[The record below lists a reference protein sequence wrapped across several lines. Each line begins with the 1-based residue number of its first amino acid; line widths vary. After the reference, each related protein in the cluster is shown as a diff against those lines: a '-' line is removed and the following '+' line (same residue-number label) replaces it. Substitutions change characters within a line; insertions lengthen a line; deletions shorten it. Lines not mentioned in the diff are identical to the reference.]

1 MNGLK
6 ELGYAMSSEEHPPN
20 DLVRHAARAEEAGFR
35 FALISDHFHPW
46 VSEQGQAPFVW
57 SVMGG
62 IAHATSKLRLGTGVT
77 CPLIRTHPAII
88 AHAAAT
94 MGAMMPGRFFLGVG
108 TGENLNEHVTGER
121 WPPYDIRLAMLEEAV
136 EIMRRLWTGE
146 TVSHWGEF
154 YTVED
159 AKLFTRP
166 DAPVDIYVAAA
177 GPTSAEAAARVGDGL
192 ISTSPEAKLIQSFEE
207 AGGRNKPRY
216 GKFTVCWAA
225 SQEEAKR
232 TVRKIWP
239 TSALGGEL
247 TQELR
252 TVPHFEQA
260 TKRFTEEDTAQGMV
274 LGANPEEHIQG
285 IQKFIDAGFDYVY
298 VHQIGHDQ
306 EGFFKFYERE
316 VMPHFQRS
324 IEMSR

>member
-1 MNGLK
+1 MTGLK
-6 ELGYAMSSEEHPPN
+6 ELGYAMSSEEHAPK

-46 VSEQGQAPFVW
+46 VSEQGHAPFVW

-62 IAHATSKLRLGTGVT
+62 VAHATSELRLGTGVT

-108 TGENLNEHVTGER
+108 TGENLNEHITGER
-121 WPPYDIRLAMLEEAV
+121 WPPYDIRLAMLEEAI
-136 EIMRRLWTGE
+136 EIMRALWTGE
-146 TVSHWGEF
+146 TISHWGEF

-166 DAPVDIYVAAA
+166 EVPPDIYIAAS
-177 GPTSAEAAARVGDGL
+177 GPTSAEAAGRLGDGL
-192 ISTSPEAKLIQSFEE
+192 ISTSPETKVIERFEE
-207 AGGRNKPRY
+207 GGGQNKPRY

-225 SQEEAKR
+225 SKEEAKQ

-252 TVPHFEQA
+252 TVIHFEQA
-260 TKRFTEEDTAQGMV
+260 TQRLSEEEAAQGMV

-285 IQKFIDAGFDYVY
+285 IQEFIDAGFDYVY
-298 VHQIGHDQ
+298 VHQVGHDQ

-316 VMPHFQRS
+316 VMPHFQRAV
-324 IEMSR
+324 EMSR